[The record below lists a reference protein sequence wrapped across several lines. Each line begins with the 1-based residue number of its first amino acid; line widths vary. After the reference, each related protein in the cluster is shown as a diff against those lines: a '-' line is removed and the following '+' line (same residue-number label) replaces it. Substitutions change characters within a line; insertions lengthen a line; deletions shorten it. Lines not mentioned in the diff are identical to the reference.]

1 MLQICTF
8 NVISEL
14 CLSREEEKKKKAV
27 NPGQVVMTTWPTGNV
42 MVSDPFL

>member
-1 MLQICTF
+1 MCCKFAHLMSLV
-8 NVISEL
+8 NSALV
-14 CLSREEEKKKKAV
+14 EKKEKKKAV